1 MNKGL
6 LFVLT
11 GASSVGKKD
20 IRDRLLGDGQLHL
33 NYSISMTTRPKRGEE
48 VDGRDYYFVNHEA
61 FAQALRNRELLEYTE
76 FDGYYYGTPK
86 HQVDFLLNS
95 GKNVMV
101 EVEAQGVGQIKLQ
114 YPDALCVFVE
124 PKSMEELE
132 KQIMLRYRDDAA
144 SAQRR
149 INKALVELELSTLFR
164 HTVKNTDVNAAYEEI
179 CELLKEHMQER
190 GNKG

>member
-76 FDGYYYGTPK
+76 FDGYYYG
-86 HQVDFLLNS
+86 NS

-124 PKSMEELE
+124 PESMEELE

-164 HTVKNTDVNAAYEEI
+164 HTVKNMDVNAAYEEI

>member
-20 IRDRLLGDGQLHL
+20 IRDRLLGDEQLHL

-76 FDGYYYGTPK
+76 FDGYY
-86 HQVDFLLNS
+86 
-95 GKNVMV
+95 
-101 EVEAQGVGQIKLQ
+101 KLQ

-124 PKSMEELE
+124 PESMEELE

>member
-1 MNKGL
+1 
-6 LFVLT
+6 
-11 GASSVGKKD
+11 
-20 IRDRLLGDGQLHL
+20 
-33 NYSISMTTRPKRGEE
+33 
-48 VDGRDYYFVNHEA
+48 
-61 FAQALRNRELLEYTE
+61 
-76 FDGYYYGTPK
+76 
-86 HQVDFLLNS
+86 
-95 GKNVMV
+95 MV

-124 PKSMEELE
+124 PESMEELE

-149 INKALVELELSTLFR
+149 INKALVELELSKLFR

>member
-1 MNKGL
+1 M

-20 IRDRLLGDGQLHL
+20 IRDRLLGDEQLHL

-124 PKSMEELE
+124 PESMEELE

>member
-1 MNKGL
+1 MKKGQ

-20 IRDRLLGDGQLHL
+20 IRELLLQDPELHL
-33 NYSISMTTRPKRGEE
+33 NYSISMTTRPKKVEE
-48 VDGRDYYFVNHEA
+48 VDGKDYYFVGHEA
-61 FAQALRNRELLEYTE
+61 FANAVRNKELLEFTE

-86 HQVDFLLNS
+86 HQIDFLLNS
-95 GKNVMV
+95 GKHVMI

-124 PKSMEELE
+124 PESMQELE
-132 KQIMLRYRDDAA
+132 RQITHRYKDDAA

-149 INKALVELELSTLFR
+149 ISKALVELELSALFR
-164 HTVKNTDVNAAYEEI
+164 RSVKNTDVEAAYQTI
-179 CELLKEHMQER
+179 RTWLLDSRENQE
-190 GNKG
+190 

>member
-101 EVEAQGVGQIKLQ
+101 EVEAQGWADQ
-114 YPDALCVFVE
+114 
-124 PKSMEELE
+124 
-132 KQIMLRYRDDAA
+132 AA
-144 SAQRR
+144 ISGRSVR
-149 INKALVELELSTLFR
+149 IRGTGKHGGTGE
-164 HTVKNTDVNAAYEEI
+164 TDHAAVS
-179 CELLKEHMQER
+179 
-190 GNKG
+190 G

>member
-20 IRDRLLGDGQLHL
+20 IRDRQLHL

-124 PKSMEELE
+124 PESMEELE

-149 INKALVELELSTLFR
+149 ISKALVELELSSLFR
-164 HTVKNTDVNAAYEEI
+164 HTVKNTDVDAAYEEI
-179 CELLKEHMQER
+179 RRLLDEHMRER
-190 GNKG
+190 GNKA

>member
-20 IRDRLLGDGQLHL
+20 IRDRLLGDEQLHL

-95 GKNVMV
+95 G
-101 EVEAQGVGQIKLQ
+101 
-114 YPDALCVFVE
+114 
-124 PKSMEELE
+124 E
-132 KQIMLRYRDDAA
+132 KC
-144 SAQRR
+144 
-149 INKALVELELSTLFR
+149 
-164 HTVKNTDVNAAYEEI
+164 H
-179 CELLKEHMQER
+179 
-190 GNKG
+190 G

>member
-1 MNKGL
+1 MRKGL

-20 IRDRLLGDGQLHL
+20 IRDLLLEDPDLHL
-33 NYSISMTTRPKRGEE
+33 NYSISMTTRPSKAEE
-48 VDGRDYYFVNHEA
+48 VDGKDYYFVNHEA
-61 FAQALRNRELLEYTE
+61 FAQAVRNKELLEFTE

-95 GKNVMV
+95 GKNVMI

-124 PKSMEELE
+124 PQSMKELE
-132 KQIMLRYRDDAA
+132 NQIMLRYKDDEA

-149 INKALVELELSTLFR
+149 ISKALVELELASLFR
-164 HTVKNTDVNAAYEEI
+164 HSVKNTDINQAYHTI
-179 CELLKEHMQER
+179 KDLLLESMEKQV
-190 GNKG
+190 